1 MRITFTSY
9 SSSYHR
15 HGILQKMLRV
25 HKNCSL
31 YCKRYRLYTV
41 YKFDACNTKN
51 ENNGINNPRT
61 VPDYEANGY
70 VCAAK
75 K

>member
-1 MRITFTSY
+1 MRKTFLLIPALIIGMASCKKCYECTKTVRSMVN
-9 SSSYHR
+9 
-15 HGILQKMLRV
+15 GIDSVQ
-25 HKNCSL
+25 
-31 YCKRYRLYTV
+31 V
-41 YKFDACNTKN
+41 YKFDACNTNK